1 VETVGAYRLLRQI
14 GEGGMG
20 VVHLALA
27 PDGSRVAVKILRPQ
41 VIGDGQAR
49 HRLEREVAAM
59 RRVRSP
65 RVAECVGADPWGD
78 PPYVVTRYV
87 AGLSLTEYVAEY
99 GPLGGAKLHRFAAG
113 TAEAL
118 AGVHAAGVLH
128 RDIKPSNV
136 LIDRQEPVLIDFGL
150 AMSGDESRMTHAGWV
165 FGTPA
170 YLAPEVVLGDA
181 PTPAVDVHGWAAT
194 VAFAA
199 TGHSPYGSGP
209 SVVVLDRI
217 RRGDYSVGGVPQ
229 HLTAVLRRCLDPHPH
244 QRPTA
249 PELCGW
255 LDQLGALPSGRTLA
269 EHGGSAGH
277 GSATSEPSSASIS
290 SVGHPWG
297 EPSSPGAGHTLVTAT
312 PTAAR
317 WPEAPRQQS
326 PGSAGVVAQQPG
338 TGRAEPQPGQYG
350 NARAG
355 LHSAAPLSSAPAVR
369 PMPPSHQHPVQTP
382 PVRQA
387 PAPHPA
393 PRAPDQHAPGQHPA
407 PRPPVPHTPGQQDP
421 QASVVPGGV
430 RPVQEWSPRPSIGTR
445 LLQRLAGLASGAAV
459 AGAVALAPY
468 ATTLL
473 VGVLL
478 VAVQASFSTADRRRR
493 LEARRGPRG
502 RDGLISVLVW
512 PVRAL
517 WATPLAMLA
526 CVLSLTAALA
536 LSGLQAVLTP
546 GPGDGSTLPG
556 GAAFAALLW
565 FGPFHG
571 RLQRAGR
578 SVTRAL
584 LSPPAA
590 GVVTV
595 LVLSAIALTLLLVA
609 AGTATGWAPWGDA
622 PWRALGQS

>member
-27 PDGSRVAVKILRPQ
+27 PDGSRVAVKVLRPQ

-229 HLTAVLRRCLDPHPH
+229 PLEAVLRRCLDPQPH

-255 LDQLGALPSGRTLA
+255 LEQLGGLPSGPTLA
-269 EHGGSAGH
+269 GTGGDGFGA
-277 GSATSEPSSASIS
+277 ATSEPSSASIS

-297 EPSSPGAGHTLVTAT
+297 EPSTGPGAGHTLVTAS
-312 PTAAR
+312 PGSR
-317 WPEAPRQQS
+317 WPEPPGQNAPNPPAQ
-326 PGSAGVVAQQPG
+326 VAQQAVHRPLDPQPVQY
-338 TGRAEPQPGQYG
+338 GRAV
-350 NARAG
+350 ARM
-355 LHSAAPLSSAPAVR
+355 HTAAPLVS
-369 PMPPSHQHPVQTP
+369 P
-382 PVRQA
+382 PVATPVPQSPLHR
-387 PAPHPA
+387 
-393 PRAPDQHAPGQHPA
+393 PGQHEPMQRW
-407 PRPPVPHTPGQQDP
+407 PPEQQSVQHPPVEHRSRHQPHVQQP
-421 QASVVPGGV
+421 PSQQPPAQHPHVQQPSVQPPTAHHGAHVPDA
-430 RPVQEWSPRPSIGTR
+430 RAVQRWTPRPSTGTR
-445 LLQRLAGLASGAAV
+445 VLQRFAGLALGAVV

-478 VAVQASFSTADRRRR
+478 IAIQASFSTADRRRR
-493 LEARRGPRG
+493 LVERRGPRG
-502 RDGLISVLVW
+502 RDGAMSVMVW

-517 WATPLAMLA
+517 
-526 CVLSLTAALA
+526 
-536 LSGLQAVLTP
+536 
-546 GPGDGSTLPG
+546 
-556 GAAFAALLW
+556 GAAPLRCW
-565 FGPFHG
+565 
-571 RLQRAGR
+571 
-578 SVTRAL
+578 
-584 LSPPAA
+584 PA
-590 GVVTV
+590 
-595 LVLSAIALTLLLVA
+595 
-609 AGTATGWAPWGDA
+609 
-622 PWRALGQS
+622 RCR